1 MPIVKSVIINISYHK
16 SNIKKI
22 MKKYIYRFKNFKINF
37 GVFKLSY
44 QGNRSFFYSYHY
56 RGFIKMGII
65 HIPSSI
71 FSKMF
76 MFLKGYMIRYFT
88 ILREKFSKLPK
99 YYLRN
104 TLNRILNFSKTRL
117 IHTGL
122 FIVIVFF
129 GFLIF
134 SYHNFIPADIENELK
149 EIDGIGGFGD
159 LNIDEKSQKEIENG
173 RFAQLEEDEKKKDAL
188 LGITKSSSDKVL
200 KKHKYK
206 VQPGDTLS
214 KISQK
219 FNISVESIA
228 GSTNIQTPDT
238 IRVGQTLHIP
248 SKEGFYY
255 TIKKND
261 RLASIAQKYKI
272 SLEAI
277 YKENQHI
284 DLDLIKVE
292 DEVFLLGAKPKN
304 LIRGW
309 LVPVFGRTVTSNYGW
324 RRWPRRAFH
333 KGIDLKAFYSSVRAA
348 KRGRVTYAGWLGGY
362 GKAIVISHSNGYKTL
377 YAHLSRIYVKKNTNV
392 PQGRV
397 IGKTGNTGYSF
408 GPHLHFEVSHNGRNI
423 NPRRFLKGLKMQSRR
438 RH

>member
-1 MPIVKSVIINISYHK
+1 
-16 SNIKKI
+16 
-22 MKKYIYRFKNFKINF
+22 MKKDIYKFKNFRINF
-37 GVFKLSY
+37 RVFKLSY
-44 QGNRSFFYSYHY
+44 QGNRCFFYSYHY
-56 RGFIKMGII
+56 RGFIKMGMIN
-65 HIPSSI
+65 IPSSI
-71 FSKMF
+71 FSRIF
-76 MFLKGYMIRYFT
+76 MFLKVYIIRHFT
-88 ILREKFSKLPK
+88 ILREKFSKSLK
-99 YYLRN
+99 DLLGN
-104 TLNRILNFSKTRL
+104 NLNIILNFSKTKL
-117 IHTGL
+117 IRTGL
-122 FIVIVFF
+122 CIGFF
-129 GFLIF
+129 AFLIF
-134 SYHNFIPADIENELK
+134 SYHNFIPIDIENELK

-188 LGITKSSSDKVL
+188 LGITRSSSGKVL

-228 GSTNIQTPDT
+228 GSTNIKTPDT

-272 SLEAI
+272 SLEVI
-277 YKENQHI
+277 YKENRHI
-284 DLDLIKVE
+284 DLDLIKIE

-333 KGIDLKAFYSSVRAA
+333 KGIDLKAYYSSVRAA
-348 KRGRVTYAGWLGGY
+348 KSGRVTYAGWLGGY
-362 GKAIVISHSNGYKTL
+362 GKAIVISHANGYKTL
-377 YAHLSRIYVKKNTNV
+377 YAHLSRIYIKKNANV

-423 NPRRFLKGLKMQSRR
+423 NPRRFLKGLRMQSRR
-438 RH
+438 RP